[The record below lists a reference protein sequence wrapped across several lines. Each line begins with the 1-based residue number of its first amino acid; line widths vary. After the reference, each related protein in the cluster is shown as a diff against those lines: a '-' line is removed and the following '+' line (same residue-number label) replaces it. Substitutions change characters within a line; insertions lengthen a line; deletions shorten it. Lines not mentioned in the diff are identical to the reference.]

1 MKYLFLE
8 TLGCAMNER
17 DSEHIVAELNEIEP
31 YSLCQSVEE
40 ADLIIINTCSVREKP
55 VQKLFSELGVFN
67 KKKKQDAKIGVCG
80 CTASHLGEEI
90 FKRAPYVSFVL
101 GARQVSKIKD
111 VVHKERS
118 IEVGIDYD
126 DTLYTFAKGKNEGI
140 RSLINISIG
149 CDKSCSYCIVPQTR
163 GAEISIPSDLILD
176 EVKRSVDSGISEIFL
191 LGQNVNSYG
200 VRFSKESPCKSF
212 VELLREVSKV
222 SGVKRI
228 RFTSPHPLH
237 MDDEFI
243 EEFAYNPKICK
254 SIHMPLQSGSTKVLR
269 DMRRG
274 YTKEWFLAK
283 AMKIREMVPE
293 VTIGTDVIVAYPS
306 ESYDDFLESID
317 VVEQVGFEHMYSFV
331 FSPRPLTPAQNLK
344 SDIPIDEAKKRLEI
358 LQTKQKELAI
368 KKAKSRVGSIY
379 EVLIEARNQNGFLEG
394 RSDNYHLVKTQGDD
408 SLIGRPMDV
417 KITKA
422 EGASLYGEVLSRNS

>member
-1 MKYLFLE
+1 LKNLYLE

-17 DSEHIVAELNEIEP
+17 DSAHIVAELNEIEP

-67 KKKKQDAKIGVCG
+67 KRKKQDAKIGVCG

-111 VVHKERS
+111 VVQKERS

-176 EVKRSVDSGISEIFL
+176 EVKKNADEGITEVFL

-200 VRFSKESPCKSF
+200 VRFSKDSPCKSF
-212 VELLREVSKV
+212 TELLREVSKV
-222 SGVKRI
+222 SGIERI

-274 YTKEWFLAK
+274 YTKEWFLKK
-283 AMKIREMVPE
+283 AFKIRELAPDA
-293 VTIGTDVIVAYPS
+293 TIGTDVIVAYPTETEEDFK
-306 ESYDDFLESID
+306 ESLEVLNQVSF
-317 VVEQVGFEHMYSFV
+317 EQMYSFL
-331 FSPRPLTPAQNLK
+331 FSPRPLTPAQHLK
-344 SDIPIDEAKKRLEI
+344 SDISSNEAKKRLET
-358 LQTKQKELAI
+358 LQATQKELAI
-368 KKAKSRVGSIY
+368 KKAKSRVGLKY
-379 EVLIEARNQNGFLEG
+379 RVLVEGRNQNGFLEG
-394 RSDNYHLVKTQGDD
+394 RSDNYYLVKTSGEDA
-408 SLIGRPMDV
+408 LIGKYVDV
-417 KITKA
+417 EITKT
-422 EGASLYGEVLSRNS
+422 EGASLYGELK